1 MNQFQRIATS
11 VWNINYKK
19 YLGHGEFAGSP
30 AHQQTSITLIIM
42 GTGMGAAYGYHN
54 IYTDSD
60 YQDNKP
66 LKLVALSLGAS
77 GGLISSYGV
86 CYALSVLHP
95 LQFAGA
101 VGTIWMYNRY
111 CKTKLNQ

>member
-30 AHQQTSITLIIM
+30 AHQQTSITLIMM
-42 GTGMGAAYGYHN
+42 GTGMGAVYGYHN
-54 IYTDSD
+54 IH
-60 YQDNKP
+60 P
-66 LKLVALSLGAS
+66 ESLGEANS
-77 GGLISSYGV
+77 MLGAWGGLIISCGV
-86 CYALSVLHP
+86 CCALSVLHP

-101 VGTIWMYNRY
+101 VGTIWIYNKY
-111 CKTKLNQ
+111 CKTKINK